1 MSAKA
6 QKIARGLARIDVPMK
21 PSAETIPYPVRLSK
35 AHLRVLRKNG
45 VDIPEYLRQCVKNL
59 AAEYEKK

>member
-1 MSAKA
+1 MSARA
-6 QKIARGLARIDVPMK
+6 QKIARGSARIDVPMK
-21 PSAETIPYPVRLSK
+21 PSAETIPYPVRLYK
-35 AHLRVLRKNG
+35 ANLRVLRKNG